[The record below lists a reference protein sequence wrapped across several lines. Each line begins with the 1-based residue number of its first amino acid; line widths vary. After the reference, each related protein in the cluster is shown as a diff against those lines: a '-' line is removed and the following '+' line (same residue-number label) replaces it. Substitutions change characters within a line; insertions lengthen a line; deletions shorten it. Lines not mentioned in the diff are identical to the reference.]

1 MRTLYRGDDDQH
13 LLDDLSY
20 AVCEAAPPD
29 TLTEFGNC
37 ACWRTASQDFQAF
50 LSFAPSS
57 ERVTGLR
64 SGPDDAR
71 VLVFTAPPL
80 SLELEVIS
88 GRVVGQ
94 ILPPGPGEIRV
105 EASDG
110 VSFQVEAD
118 DAGFFDLPG
127 LPSGPVRLRCDTPNG
142 QLVTEWVRL

>member
-1 MRTLYRGDDDQH
+1 MDRERGEGMRTLYRGDDDQH
-13 LLDDLSY
+13 LLDDRPC
-20 AVCEAAPPD
+20 AV
-29 TLTEFGNC
+29 
-37 ACWRTASQDFQAF
+37 
-50 LSFAPSS
+50 LSFALSS

-64 SGPDDAR
+64 SSPDDAR
-71 VLVFTAPPL
+71 VLVFAASSL

>member
-1 MRTLYRGDDDQH
+1 MGTLYRCDDSRH
-13 LLDDLSY
+13 LLDDRSR
-20 AVCEAAPPD
+20 AVCEAVPPD
-29 TLTEFGNC
+29 PLTKFGHGT
-37 ACWRTASQDFQAF
+37 CWRAVDQDF

-71 VLVFTAPPL
+71 VLVFMASQL

-110 VSFQVEAD
+110 VTFQVEAD
-118 DAGFFDLPG
+118 EAGFFDLPDR
-127 LPSGPVRLRCDTPNG
+127 PPGPVRLRCDTPNG
-142 QLVTEWVRL
+142 QLVTDWVRL